1 MNIFRTLILIT
12 LLIPHFASSQATNS
26 SFRIGRLKYS
36 GGGDWY
42 NDPSAEVNL
51 LRFVQQ
57 HTLLDVDPKYEFV
70 EIASEKLYTYPMI
83 FLTGHGTIKF
93 SELDAERLRIYLE
106 QGGFLYADDDYG
118 MDKSFRAEIKKVF
131 PENELVELPYS
142 FGVFHSHFDFSAGAP
157 KTHKHDDKPPQ
168 SFGIFHNGRLVVL
181 YTYESNPS
189 DGWADAQVHNDPEEK
204 REEALKFGTNI
215 IVWLTTH

>member
-1 MNIFRTLILIT
+1 MILFRTLFAFILLIT
-12 LLIPHFASSQATNS
+12 HFATSQPTNS
-26 SFRIGRLKYS
+26 SFRIGRLKYN

-42 NDPSAEVNL
+42 NDPSAETNL

-57 HTLLDVDPKYEFV
+57 HTLLDVEPKYEFV
-70 EIASEKLYTYPMI
+70 ELASEKLYTYPML

-93 SELDAERLRIYLE
+93 SELDTERLRLYLE
-106 QGGFLYADDDYG
+106 HGGFLYADDDYG
-118 MDKSFRAEIKKVF
+118 MDKSFRTEIKKIF
-131 PENELVELPYS
+131 PENELIELPYS
-142 FGVFHSHFDFSAGAP
+142 FGIFHSHFDFPTGAP

-189 DGWADAQVHNDPEEK
+189 DGWADAQVHNDPEIK

-215 IVWLTTH
+215 IIWVTTH